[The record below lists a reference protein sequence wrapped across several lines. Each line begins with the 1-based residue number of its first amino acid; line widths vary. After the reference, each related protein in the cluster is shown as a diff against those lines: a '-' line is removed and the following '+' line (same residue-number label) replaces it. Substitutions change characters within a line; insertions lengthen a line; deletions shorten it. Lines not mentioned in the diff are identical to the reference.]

1 MPGYCGQE
9 KLGKN
14 VWVCSDGSAPTKLPN
29 GKGGTLTQQSAEGAD
44 TVTGSALWNQDD
56 SPVSYGW
63 NRDYLSDSN
72 TGETFHRTNDVYMVY
87 EVQDDFDKIYGAA
100 MSSNATKADKDRL
113 RLLTSQLRAYTD
125 QDLGTRGAL
134 EDAWNTLVSDA
145 ASSGQNVYELL
156 GQSGSSFL
164 ESGSG
169 GSSGGSGYSGPV
181 STVTNLNDADLRLMA
196 DTVSSTVLGR
206 GVTDDE
212 YKMIR
217 SQVRS
222 AESANP
228 SVSGGVRSAS
238 MTSVSGLSGE
248 ARQDVITR
256 ALLQQD
262 GAKEFTM
269 ATKMMG
275 ALDDFLRERPDV

>member
-1 MPGYCGQE
+1 M
-9 KLGKN
+9 
-14 VWVCSDGSAPTKLPN
+14 SI
-29 GKGGTLTQQSAEGAD
+29 
-44 TVTGSALWNQDD
+44 
-56 SPVSYGW
+56 GW
-63 NRDYLSDSN
+63 TREIITDSN
-72 TGETFHRTNDVYMVY
+72 TGEPFHYTADVRPVY
-87 EVQDDFDKIYGAA
+87 QVQDDFNNFDGAA
-100 MSSNATKADKDRL
+100 MASDATKQDKQAL
-113 RLLTSQLRAYTD
+113 RVLTAQLQAYTGSE
-125 QDLGTRGAL
+125 LGTRGSL
-134 EDAWNTLVSDA
+134 EDAWNTVLQDA
-145 ASSGQNVYELL
+145 ARSGKNVYELL
-156 GQSGSSFL
+156 GQSGSRFFDSG
-164 ESGSG
+164 GSG
-169 GSSGGSGYSGPV
+169 GSGGSGSGYTGPV

-238 MTSVSGLSGE
+238 MTNMSGLSGE

>member
-1 MPGYCGQE
+1 MSNPAEESGGSQGGSGKPPNFTPSSPPVTVRPGGAETESKVWTTGQGATTIDTSRWVYFPRTSPE
-9 KLGKN
+9 YADFGARQQGNANFYSYNTVTTQDYANLSWNDLSLDQQRQLTVLAKARGSGSSTGKGLWETAVAMAERDYRQGRQSTPYDYLN
-14 VWVCSDGSAPTKLPN
+14 TWIGQYSDGGMGSDGS
-29 GKGGTLTQQSAEGAD
+29 GG
-44 TVTGSALWNQDD
+44 
-56 SPVSYGW
+56 
-63 NRDYLSDSN
+63 
-72 TGETFHRTNDVYMVY
+72 
-87 EVQDDFDKIYGAA
+87 
-100 MSSNATKADKDRL
+100 
-113 RLLTSQLRAYTD
+113 
-125 QDLGTRGAL
+125 
-134 EDAWNTLVSDA
+134 
-145 ASSGQNVYELL
+145 
-156 GQSGSSFL
+156 
-164 ESGSG
+164 
-169 GSSGGSGYSGPV
+169 GYKGPV
-181 STVTNLNDADLRLMA
+181 STVTNLNDTDLRLMA

-228 SVSGGVRSAS
+228 SVSGGVRSPS
-238 MTSVSGLSGE
+238 MTNVSGLSGE

>member
-1 MPGYCGQE
+1 MANLYCGNTPVGPGT
-9 KLGKN
+9 K
-14 VWVCSDGSAPTKLPN
+14 VCPN
-29 GKGGTLTQQSAEGAD
+29 GLPPTTTRQGYNPTGQNMDPTLTGQSPF
-44 TVTGSALWNQDD
+44 WNQDA
-56 SPVSYGW
+56 SPVSIGW
-63 NRDYLSDSN
+63 TREYITDSN
-72 TGETFHRTNDVYMVY
+72 TGEPFHYTADVRPVY
-87 EVQDDFDKIYGAA
+87 QVQDDFNKLYGAA
-100 MSSNATKADKDRL
+100 MASDATKQDKQAL
-113 RLLTSQLRAYTD
+113 RVLTAQLQAYTGSE
-125 QDLGTRGAL
+125 LGTRGSL
-134 EDAWNTLVSDA
+134 EDAWNTVLQDA
-145 ASSGQNVYELL
+145 ARSGKNVYELL
-156 GQSGSSFL
+156 GQSGSRFFDSG
-164 ESGSG
+164 GSG
-169 GSSGGSGYSGPV
+169 GSGSGYTGPV
-181 STVTNLNDADLRLMA
+181 STVTNLNDTDLRLMA

-228 SVSGGVRSAS
+228 SVSGGVRSPS
-238 MTSVSGLSGE
+238 MTSVSGLSSEG
-248 ARQDVITR
+248 RQDVITR